1 MGPGIFTKYSKQV
14 IGGLVLVMVCVAA
27 LAAWYQLRGNVGG
40 ISPYE
45 TVNNLYEQEQL
56 SITLD
61 KAVYPPDVGEIA
73 LTLRND
79 ASDYILIQDEPHTD
93 NWVLERKVNGAWHSL
108 RTKNGKTVRW
118 FGYNGGV
125 DWNGGEETYLCDISD
140 YYQIPLEAGTYRI
153 VLPNMM
159 HMTTGHLAVDFT
171 VEE

>member
-1 MGPGIFTKYSKQV
+1 MA
-14 IGGLVLVMVCVAA
+14 LVMVCVAA

-45 TVNNLYEQEQL
+45 TVNNLYEQERL

-93 NWVLERKVNGAWHSL
+93 NWVLERKPANKKSSSKQGL
-108 RTKNGKTVRW
+108 T
-118 FGYNGGV
+118 
-125 DWNGGEETYLCDISD
+125 EEK
-140 YYQIPLEAGTYRI
+140 
-153 VLPNMM
+153 
-159 HMTTGHLAVDFT
+159 
-171 VEE
+171 